1 MADNTN
7 VTMDDIF
14 KDAQDAFDKYQRR
27 QQLEDSQ
34 RRCSN
39 YNSTTASSESD
50 APSNENH
57 NAPAT
62 NSSRPTSP
70 TLGKEEMANSILAM
84 LLGHDNSA
92 VASSN
97 NTATSTLSEDFIPL
111 HERRR
116 REEVAKSIELKSAQL
131 CKKRPRPLEWKEPT
145 FQLPSNNK
153 DSTSAIENATSGS
166 SSSEYAAQS
175 GKRRKVEETSP
186 VIVPTYFNH
195 YPPMNGTIYTTNR
208 AALPPPL
215 PAPTFNACD
224 AGLYLGLW

>member
-1 MADNTN
+1 MAGNTN
-7 VTMDDIF
+7 VTMDDVF
-14 KDAQDAFDKYQRR
+14 KYAQDAFDKYQRR
-27 QQLEDSQ
+27 QQLE
-34 RRCSN
+34 
-39 YNSTTASSESD
+39 
-50 APSNENH
+50 APSNELPS

-62 NSSRPTSP
+62 NSSRPASP

-97 NTATSTLSEDFIPL
+97 NTTTSTLSEDSIPL

-116 REEVAKSIELKSAQL
+116 REEVAKSIEFKSAQL

-153 DSTSAIENATSGS
+153 DSASTIENATSGS
-166 SSSEYAAQS
+166 SSSEYAQS
-175 GKRRKVEETSP
+175 GKRRKVETSP

-215 PAPTFNACD
+215 PAPTFDACN

>member
-1 MADNTN
+1 
-7 VTMDDIF
+7 
-14 KDAQDAFDKYQRR
+14 
-27 QQLEDSQ
+27 
-34 RRCSN
+34 
-39 YNSTTASSESD
+39 
-50 APSNENH
+50 
-57 NAPAT
+57 
-62 NSSRPTSP
+62 
-70 TLGKEEMANSILAM
+70 MANSILAM

-153 DSTSAIENATSGS
+153 DSTAIENATSGS
-166 SSSEYAAQS
+166 SSYSAQS
-175 GKRRKVEETSP
+175 GKRRKAEISP